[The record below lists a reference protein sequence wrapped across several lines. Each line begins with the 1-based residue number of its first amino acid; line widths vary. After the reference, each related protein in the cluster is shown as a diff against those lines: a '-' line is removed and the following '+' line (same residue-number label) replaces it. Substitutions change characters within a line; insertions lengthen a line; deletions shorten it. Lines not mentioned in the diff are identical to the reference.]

1 MMLSLVI
8 GGVAMM
14 VCLLVQGFL
23 LFLATRYYV
32 MHIAWVKSSSR
43 AMTMLLISRVMLM
56 LVLGNLL
63 QGGIWA
69 LLFMSLGEFSDWDTA
84 YYFSLV
90 NFATLGYGDIVM
102 SDRWRI
108 LGPIQAMNG
117 VLMIGVSTAS
127 ITAVVHDAFQRSWQK
142 SNLGP
147 KTTEQAQK
155 NDQIEPD

>member
-1 MMLSLVI
+1 MMLTLAV
-8 GGVAMM
+8 GVVAMM
-14 VCLLVQGFL
+14 VCLFVQGLL

-32 MHIAWVKSSSR
+32 MHLAWVKSSSR
-43 AMTMLLISRVMLM
+43 AMTMLLIARVMLM
-56 LVLGNLL
+56 LVVGNLI

-69 LLFMSLGEFSDWDTA
+69 SLFVFLGEFGDWDTA

-127 ITAVVHDAFQRSWQK
+127 ITAVVHDAFQRSWLK
-142 SNLGP
+142 SNFGQ
-147 KTTEQAQK
+147 KTPEEAAINEQTES
-155 NDQIEPD
+155 N

>member
-1 MMLSLVI
+1 MMVALTV
-8 GGVAMM
+8 GVAAM
-14 VCLLVQGFL
+14 VICLCVQGVL

-32 MHIAWVKSSSR
+32 RHLTWVKSASR
-43 AMTMLLISRVMLM
+43 TMTMLLICQVMLM
-56 LVLGNLL
+56 LVVGNLV

-69 LLFMSLGEFSDWDTA
+69 LLFVFLGEFGDWATA

-108 LGPIQAMNG
+108 LGPLQAING

-127 ITAVVHDAFQRSWQK
+127 ITAVVHDAFQRSWSS
-142 SNLGP
+142 SNAES
-147 KTTEQAQK
+147 TTHGESSKQS
-155 NDQIEPD
+155 E